1 MYNCGCHWPRVPS
14 LFIFVWTLTYKKK
27 KKKSLKKNPT
37 TKKNVLMLGRGM
49 PSGPAWSGLSRG
61 VIVTSGSWS
70 WDPRGTVLVSSAGVC
85 GLGTAM
91 GSHRPLTMLLLLCRK
106 TRLSRWD
113 WAGEHISFVRF
124 QWGLLKGKTTLFT
137 EATQKQAPLQLDCR
151 IEEGRK
157 C

>member
-113 WAGEHISFVRF
+113 WAGGAHFFCAISVRSPKRENNLVYR
-124 QWGLLKGKTTLFT
+124 GYT
-137 EATQKQAPLQLDCR
+137 ETSPASARLQNWR
-151 IEEGRK
+151 R
-157 C
+157 